1 MACMIGLTGSAAIP
15 LLTYDAFVNV
25 CLSGCFAYP
34 LFRSNMSTARMK
46 KVARRNLIAS
56 AVSLTTSTMN
66 IAVLAFLKAHE
77 LGWVCL
83 GLCGLDVIVNATALF
98 WLTSKSTR
106 ETRTASIYGEPTQ
119 SRQYYLNTSA
129 PPSPWKPAFG
139 EIGGPP
145 GQPADQES
153 EMTLS
158 PPSSPK
164 KTTFAD
170 SEKPGSSVQKP
181 AVLVLKSRKSR
192 ELKRRRMIWTLQ
204 VSRRIRLKT
213 RRWCKRKRH
222 RTWGFIC
229 RNLVPAM
236 YNSIHNSISSLVTER
251 WSDAPDIPGSRTTR
265 TVSKCDATSFVAP
278 FIPCRFW
285 MSP

>member
-1 MACMIGLTGSAAIP
+1 
-15 LLTYDAFVNV
+15 
-25 CLSGCFAYP
+25 
-34 LFRSNMSTARMK
+34 MSTARMK

-164 KTTFAD
+164 KTTFTN
-170 SEKPGSSVQKP
+170 SEKPSSSVQKP

-213 RRWCKRKRH
+213 RRWCKRKR
-222 RTWGFIC
+222 RELGGSFAATWYQLCTILFTILFPAWLLKGRATRQTFLA
-229 RNLVPAM
+229 REQHEPRANAMPLALLLPSYLVASGP
-236 YNSIHNSISSLVTER
+236 
-251 WSDAPDIPGSRTTR
+251 
-265 TVSKCDATSFVAP
+265 
-278 FIPCRFW
+278 
-285 MSP
+285 